1 MRVKKKRER
10 KKRRWKE
17 PQFVKSK
24 VFAFF
29 CGSYPGKDEEF
40 LKVANNLGQTLAERK
55 IRLVYGGGNIG
66 LMGCV
71 ATAVQSGGGQ
81 NLSIIPRALAMRG
94 IVGKTIGNEILV
106 SCIHERMNIM
116 MENAD
121 AFIALPGGFGTLEE
135 IFQIA
140 SWAQLN
146 IHKKPI
152 GVLNV
157 NGFYDGLFSFL
168 DKAVEQ
174 RFISQATRQILVTAT
189 TLDQLLDQ
197 LQAFVPKPDPSLAL
211 LDWSTSSS
219 NKRKLNLTLY
229 L

>member
-1 MRVKKKRER
+1 MEKTSVR
-10 KKRRWKE
+10 
-17 PQFVKSK
+17 QIKS
-24 VFAFF
+24 VCIFY
-29 CGSYPGKDEEF
+29 GSYPEKDEEF
-40 LKVANNLGQTLAERK
+40 LKVANNLGRTLAERK

-71 ATAVQSGGGQ
+71 ATAVQSEGGQ
-81 NLSIIPRALAMRG
+81 NLGVIPRALAIRS
-94 IVGKTIGNEILV
+94 IVGKTIENEILV
-106 SCIHERMNIM
+106 SCMHERMNIM

-157 NGFYDGLFSFL
+157 NGFSDGLFSFL

-174 RFISQATRQILVTAT
+174 RFISQATRQILVTAMT
-189 TLDQLLDQ
+189 PDQLLNQ
-197 LQAFVPKPDPSLAL
+197 LQAFVPKSDPALAL

-219 NKRKLNLTLY
+219 NKRKLNLTLS

>member
-1 MRVKKKRER
+1 MEGTSVR
-10 KKRRWKE
+10 
-17 PQFVKSK
+17 QIKS
-24 VFAFF
+24 VCVF

-40 LKVANNLGQTLAERK
+40 LKVANNLGRTLAERK

-81 NLSIIPRALAMRG
+81 NLGVIPRALAMRG

-106 SCIHERMNIM
+106 SCMHERMNIM

-189 TLDQLLDQ
+189 TPDQLLDQ
-197 LQAFVPKPDPSLAL
+197 LQVFVPKPDPTLAL

-219 NKRKLNLTLY
+219 NKRKLNLTLS

>member
-1 MRVKKKRER
+1 MER
-10 KKRRWKE
+10 TSVR
-17 PQFVKSK
+17 QIKS
-24 VFAFF
+24 VCVF

-40 LKVANNLGQTLAERK
+40 LKVTNNLGRTLTERK

-81 NLSIIPRALAMRG
+81 NLGVIPRAIAKRN
-94 IVGKTIGNEILV
+94 IVGMTIGNEILV
-106 SCIHERMNIM
+106 SCMHERMNIM

-135 IFQIA
+135 IFQVA

-152 GVLNV
+152 GILNV

-168 DKAVEQ
+168 DKAVEK

-189 TLDQLLDQ
+189 TPEQLLNQ
-197 LQAFVPKPDPSLAL
+197 LQAFVPEPDPVLAF
-211 LDWSTSSS
+211 LDWSTNSG
-219 NKRKLNLTLY
+219 NKQKLNLTLS

>member
-1 MRVKKKRER
+1 MEGTSIR
-10 KKRRWKE
+10 
-17 PQFVKSK
+17 QIKS
-24 VFAFF
+24 VCVF

-40 LKVANNLGQTLAERK
+40 LKVANNLGRTLAERK

-66 LMGCV
+66 LMGSV

-81 NLSIIPRALAMRG
+81 NLGVIPRAIAKRN

-106 SCIHERMNIM
+106 SCMHERMNIM

-135 IFQIA
+135 IFQVA

-152 GVLNV
+152 GILNV
-157 NGFYDGLFSFL
+157 NGFYDDLFSFL
-168 DKAVEQ
+168 DKAVEK

-189 TLDQLLDQ
+189 TPEQLLNQ
-197 LQAFVPKPDPSLAL
+197 LQAFVPEPVPVLAF
-211 LDWSTSSS
+211 LDWSTNSG
-219 NKRKLNLTLY
+219 NKRKLNLTLS

>member
-1 MRVKKKRER
+1 MEGTSVR
-10 KKRRWKE
+10 
-17 PQFVKSK
+17 QIKS
-24 VFAFF
+24 VCVF

-40 LKVANNLGQTLAERK
+40 LKVANNLGRTLVERK
-55 IRLVYGGGNIG
+55 IWLVYGGGNIG

-81 NLSIIPRALAMRG
+81 NLGVIPRALAIRG

-106 SCIHERMNIM
+106 SCMHERMNIM

-135 IFQIA
+135 IFQIV

-174 RFISQATRQILVTAT
+174 RFIS
-189 TLDQLLDQ
+189 
-197 LQAFVPKPDPSLAL
+197 
-211 LDWSTSSS
+211 
-219 NKRKLNLTLY
+219 
-229 L
+229 

>member
-1 MRVKKKRER
+1 MEGTSVR
-10 KKRRWKE
+10 
-17 PQFVKSK
+17 QIKS
-24 VFAFF
+24 VCVF

-40 LKVANNLGQTLAERK
+40 LKVANNLGRTLAERK
-55 IRLVYGGGNIG
+55 IRLVYGRGNIG

-81 NLSIIPRALAMRG
+81 NLGVIPRAIAKRN
-94 IVGKTIGNEILV
+94 IVRKTIGNEILV
-106 SCIHERMNIM
+106 SCMHERMNIM

-135 IFQIA
+135 IFQVA

-152 GVLNV
+152 GILNV
-157 NGFYDGLFSFL
+157 NGFYDDLFSFL
-168 DKAVEQ
+168 DKAVEK

-189 TLDQLLDQ
+189 TPEQLLNQ
-197 LQAFVPKPDPSLAL
+197 LQAFVPEPDPVLAF
-211 LDWSTSSS
+211 LDWSTNSG
-219 NKRKLNLTLY
+219 NKRKLNLTLS